1 MCTSRPT
8 VNNKSTQNTQN
19 IHRKTTADPRCRGK
33 PPGATLT
40 KKQNSNSCR
49 QFMAADDREFAG
61 HGDPVVEQFRV
72 PFVRGFGYDDDP
84 IVQRR
89 IKS

>member
-1 MCTSRPT
+1 
-8 VNNKSTQNTQN
+8 
-19 IHRKTTADPRCRGK
+19 
-33 PPGATLT
+33 
-40 KKQNSNSCR
+40 
-49 QFMAADDREFAG
+49 MAADDREFAG